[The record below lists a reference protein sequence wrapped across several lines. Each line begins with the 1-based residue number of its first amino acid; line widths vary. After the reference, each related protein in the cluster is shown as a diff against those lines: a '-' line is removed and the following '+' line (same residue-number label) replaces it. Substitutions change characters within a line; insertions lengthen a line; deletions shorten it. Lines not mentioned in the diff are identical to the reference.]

1 MATVCSAVLLTL
13 LFVFGI
19 LAKYHYQKVCG
30 TVVKRL
36 TIGYTAATV
45 PYLILNAIPE
55 KDGKFCI
62 ADGFF
67 EQYFGSY
74 EILFTLAISVV
85 LFLKVLKATTITS
98 QKLQGYFERGQAA
111 TTMCCRWKVNKLEI
125 ALNVSLLILPLLLQ
139 WIPFTTNSYGPFAAW
154 VLDSQVRHGLYHKQ
168 SWTGTTGSVVGSP
181 IHTRHSSGSYAP
193 YRIAVSDG
201 AHQGHETDRHQ
212 NANNCHRLYILSL
225 TLVFGFCA
233 FQAAVYLSALGQDRL
248 TFWLLYAALLPLGAA
263 FIPLAL
269 IVTIHLP
276 LSSTIACTQHMCQQQ
291 QHGTGDQV
299 EPLGTVTIRDNS
311 APSLPSETTFHPQH
325 NSYLD
330 SDYVPSAD

>member
-1 MATVCSAVLLTL
+1 MEWNAFKNCTGFTDEQVTVLVLVRGIVATVCSAVLLTL

-30 TVVKRL
+30 TVVKCL

-45 PYLILNAIPE
+45 PYLIFNAIPE

-67 EQYFGSY
+67 EQYLGSY

-85 LFLKVLKATTITS
+85 LFLIVLKATTITS

-111 TTMCCRWKVNKLEI
+111 TTMCCRWKVNKLKI
-125 ALNVSLLILPLLLQ
+125 ALYVSLLILPLLLQ
-139 WIPFTTNSYGPFAAW
+139 WIPFTTNSYGPFTAW
-154 VLDSQVRHGLYHKQ
+154 CWIHRYDTGCTTSRAGQGQRVALWGLPFTLLALTLLVVSLCLMVHTKVKKQIDIKMRTIAIDS
-168 SWTGTTGSVVGSP
+168 
-181 IHTRHSSGSYAP
+181 
-193 YRIAVSDG
+193 
-201 AHQGHETDRHQ
+201 
-212 NANNCHRLYILSL
+212 ILSL

-276 LSSTIACTQHMCQQQ
+276 LSSTIACTQH
-291 QHGTGDQV
+291 V
-299 EPLGTVTIRDNS
+299 S
-311 APSLPSETTFHPQH
+311 AATTW
-325 NSYLD
+325 NG
-330 SDYVPSAD
+330 